1 MRARSD
7 KKGRRGVER
16 DKAIGRRG
24 AAQKDV
30 RVSMCGGG
38 RKERIGSEV
47 LRSIVSADVAQ
58 EQEKNGKGQSRPRS
72 QQSVII
78 TT

>member
-30 RVSMCGGG
+30 RVSMCGGEKG
-38 RKERIGSEV
+38 KDWIGG
-47 LRSIVSADVAQ
+47 AA
-58 EQEKNGKGQSRPRS
+58 
-72 QQSVII
+72 
-78 TT
+78 